1 MGNGFRKERKARVP
15 PIPMLSRQTHKRGEG
30 KGEKKNGPRP
40 SQNRRRIPIPGPS
53 PDTLGVFNMDDENEI
68 RKEKRNKKS

>member
-1 MGNGFRKERKARVP
+1 
-15 PIPMLSRQTHKRGEG
+15 MLSRQTHKRGEG